1 MRNRQMRSVV
11 RGSTPPASA
20 APPFAA
26 GSRQRRSAGR
36 AEVAVLLALALSL
49 GLAGC
54 GRNEARQLADVREL
68 IASKDVKAATVGAK
82 ALIQAHPESAEARL
96 LLGTILLDGG
106 QPAMAAIELQRAQEL
121 GSPDVEVTPLLARAM
136 LGAGQL
142 SKLVAQFGN
151 IRLQNAAAD
160 AALRTAIAQAQG
172 GLGNMDA
179 AQAAV
184 AQVLQSMPEHE
195 PALLLQARLKAAAG
209 DRQGALALVDAIL
222 KRQPA
227 SAEAWVLQG
236 DLNARGRDGLNAAMQ
251 AWGQALQHQ
260 PDNVRAHAALI
271 SAHLALRDVEAARL
285 AFDAM
290 HKALPQHP
298 QTLLFEGQMAFLA
311 GDLAKARS
319 LFQVLLRSAPDNL
332 MLLQSAGA
340 VELRLNAPA
349 MAERLLVKAVQL
361 APEVAPARRMLAQ
374 SYLSLGQPDRALTV
388 LEPLLDARQP
398 DAEALTLAAQA
409 RLLTGDAKAAE
420 TLFKRVAGLKP
431 DDPGVR
437 TALAL
442 AHLSRGQIDKTIA
455 ELQTVAASD
464 KGISA
469 DMALIST
476 QMRARNHEA
485 ALKAVTALE
494 RKQPDKPLA
503 AYLRGQ
509 ILQASKDPAAAR
521 QAFEV
526 ALSRQPTYLPA
537 VNALA
542 GLDLAEHHPEAAK
555 ARFDALVKADPQNST
570 ARLGLAELARRSG
583 ADREAVAALLEDAV
597 KASPTTVLPRLAL
610 IDHHLATFNA
620 KAAMV
625 AAQAGL
631 ARFPD
636 DADLLFRLGRSQLVA
651 GETQQALTSFGRVV
665 ALQPKSEQGHL
676 ALAEAQI
683 AGKDLSA
690 AARSVQ
696 RAMELA
702 PRSLLSQRMAISV
715 AMRQKR
721 PDQAM
726 KVARDLQAQR
736 PDDAAG
742 FAFEGE
748 IELADRHWDAALT
761 ALRKAVSR
769 KAPGQA
775 AVQLHQTLLASGKA
789 ADADA
794 FARSWT
800 AAHADDT
807 VFIFYLGDNALRR
820 KDLAAAQQQYE
831 AVLKVQPEQA
841 LALNNIAWLLLEQ
854 KKPGALAYAERAVK
868 AAPDRPALLDTLAM
882 VHAAE
887 GRGDKAVA
895 LQKRALQLLPDD
907 PMLRL
912 NLARFLLQTGE
923 KREAKAELDRLD
935 LLGERFARQEEVQTM
950 LNAMTRR

>member
-1 MRNRQMRSVV
+1 MQYPPTRSAV
-11 RGSTPPASA
+11 RE
-20 APPFAA
+20 
-26 GSRQRRSAGR
+26 SAGR
-36 AEVAVLLALALSL
+36 PAAALLLALVLGI

-54 GRNEARQLADVREL
+54 GKNEARQLADVRGL
-68 IASKDVKAATVGAK
+68 IASKDIKAATVGAK
-82 ALIQAHPESAEARL
+82 ALIQAHPDSAEPRL

-106 QPAMAAIELQRAQEL
+106 QPAMAEIELQRAQEL
-121 GSPDVEVTPLLARAM
+121 GSPEAEVTPLLARAM

-142 SKLVAQFGN
+142 TKLLARFGN
-151 IRLQNAAAD
+151 TRLPDAAAN
-160 AALRTAIAQAQG
+160 AGLLTAVAQAQA
-172 GLGNMDA
+172 GLGKMEA
-179 AQAAV
+179 AQAAL
-184 AQVLQSMPEHE
+184 AEVLQAMPNHE

-209 DRQGALALVDAIL
+209 DRQGALALVDAML
-222 KRQPA
+222 QRQPA

-236 DLNARGRDGLNAAMQ
+236 DLNARSRDGLNAAMQ
-251 AWGQALQHQ
+251 SWRQALQHQ

-271 SAHLALRDVEAARL
+271 SAHLALRDVDAAKL
-285 AFDAM
+285 AFEAM

-319 LFQVLLRSAPDNL
+319 LFQGLLRSAPDNL

-361 APEVAPARRMLAQ
+361 APEVVPARRMLAQ
-374 SYLSLGQPDRALTV
+374 SYLSLGQPDRALAV
-388 LEPLLDARQP
+388 LEPLLDAKQP

-409 RLLTGDAKAAE
+409 QLLGGDAKAAE
-420 TLFKRVAGLKP
+420 ALFKRVAGLKP
-431 DDPGVR
+431 DDPAVR

-476 QMRARNHEA
+476 QMRAHNHEA
-485 ALKAVTALE
+485 ALKAVAALE

-509 ILQASKDPAAAR
+509 ILQASKDPAGAR

-542 GLDLAEHHPEAAK
+542 GLDLAEQHPDAAK
-555 ARFDALVKADPQNST
+555 ARFEALVKADPQNSA
-570 ARLGLAELARRSG
+570 ARLGLAELARRAG
-583 ADREAVAALLEDAV
+583 AEREAVAALLEDAI
-597 KASPTTVLPRLAL
+597 KASPTSVLPRLAL

-631 ARFPD
+631 ARLPD
-636 DADLLFRLGRSQLVA
+636 DVDLLFRLGRSQLVS

-665 ALQPKSEQGHL
+665 ALQPKSEPGHL

-683 AGKDLSA
+683 AGKDLA
-690 AARSVQ
+690 AASRSVH
-696 RAMELA
+696 RAIELA
-702 PRSLLSQRMAISV
+702 PRSLIAQRMAINI
-715 AMRQKR
+715 AMRQR
-721 PDQAM
+721 QPEQAM
-726 KVARDLQAQR
+726 KLAREIQAQR
-736 PDDAAG
+736 PDDAVGYAM
-742 FAFEGE
+742 EGE
-748 IELADRHWDAALT
+748 IQLADKHWDAALA

-769 KAPGQA
+769 KTPGQA
-775 AVQLHQTLLASGKA
+775 AVQLHQAMLASGKT
-789 ADADA
+789 ADAEA
-794 FARSWT
+794 FARSWS
-800 AAHADDT
+800 AEHAGDT
-807 VFIFYLGDNALRR
+807 VFMFYLGDLALRR
-820 KDLAAAQQQYE
+820 KDLVTAQQQYE
-831 AVLKVQPEQA
+831 AVLKIQPEQP

-882 VHAAE
+882 IHSAE

-935 LLGERFARQEEVQTM
+935 LLGDRFARQEEVQTM
-950 LNAMTRR
+950 LKAMTRR